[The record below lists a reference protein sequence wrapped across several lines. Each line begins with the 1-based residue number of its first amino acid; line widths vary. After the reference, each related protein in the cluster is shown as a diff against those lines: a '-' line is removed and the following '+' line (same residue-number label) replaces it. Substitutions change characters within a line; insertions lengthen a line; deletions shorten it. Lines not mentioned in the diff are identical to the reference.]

1 MPDAYRLEIL
11 TPAWQDI
18 DRISDLHL
26 LLVGAQSAQKITD
39 KLLDAIALLASQ
51 PYMGALHPDSFLA
64 QREYRKIIR
73 GNYVCVYKVIGTTV
87 YVYRIVDGRTDYPKL
102 LR

>member
-1 MPDAYRLEIL
+1 MPDKQLVIL

-26 LLVGAQSAQKITD
+26 MLVGPKSAEEITD
-39 KLLDAIALLASQ
+39 KLLDTIALLAEQ
-51 PYMGALHPDSFLA
+51 PYMGALHPDPFLA
-64 QREYRKIIR
+64 QHQYRKLIC
-73 GNYVCVYKVIGTTV
+73 GKYVCIYKVIDQTV

>member
-1 MPDAYRLEIL
+1 MPDTQLVIL

-26 LLVGAQSAQKITD
+26 MLVGPKSAEEITD
-39 KLLDAIALLASQ
+39 KLLDTIALLAEQ
-51 PYMGALHPDSFLA
+51 PYMGALHPDPSLA
-64 QREYRKIIR
+64 GHQYRKLIC
-73 GNYVCVYKVIGTTV
+73 GKYVCIYKVIDQTV

>member
-39 KLLDAIALLASQ
+39 KLLYAIALLASQ

>member
-1 MPDAYRLEIL
+1 MPDTQLVIL

-26 LLVGAQSAQKITD
+26 MLVGPKSAEEITD
-39 KLLDAIALLASQ
+39 KLLDTIALLAEQ
-51 PYMGALHPDSFLA
+51 PYMGALHPDPFLA
-64 QREYRKIIR
+64 EHQYRKLIC
-73 GNYVCVYKVIGTTV
+73 GKYVCIYKVIDQTV
-87 YVYRIVDGRTDYPKL
+87 YVYRIVDGRTDCPKL

>member
-1 MPDAYRLEIL
+1 MPDTQLVIL

-26 LLVGAQSAQKITD
+26 MLVGPKSAEEITD
-39 KLLDAIALLASQ
+39 KLLDTIALLAEQ
-51 PYMGALHPDSFLA
+51 PYMGALHPDPFLA
-64 QREYRKIIR
+64 QHQYRKLIC
-73 GNYVCVYKVIGTTV
+73 GKYVCVYKVIDQTV

>member
-1 MPDAYRLEIL
+1 MPDTQLVIL

-26 LLVGAQSAQKITD
+26 MLVGPKSAEEITD
-39 KLLDAIALLASQ
+39 KLLDPIALLAEQ
-51 PYMGALHPDSFLA
+51 PYMGALHPDPFLA
-64 QREYRKIIR
+64 QHQYRKLIC
-73 GNYVCVYKVIGTTV
+73 GKYVCIYKVIDQTV

>member
-1 MPDAYRLEIL
+1 MPDKQLVIL

-26 LLVGAQSAQKITD
+26 MLVGPKSAEEITD
-39 KLLDAIALLASQ
+39 KLLDTIALLAEQ
-51 PYMGALHPDSFLA
+51 PYMGALHPDPFLA
-64 QREYRKIIR
+64 QHQYRKLIC
-73 GNYVCVYKVIGTTV
+73 GKYVCVYKVIDQTV

>member
-1 MPDAYRLEIL
+1 MPDTQLVIL

-26 LLVGAQSAQKITD
+26 MLVGPKSAEEITD
-39 KLLDAIALLASQ
+39 KLLDTIALLAEQ
-51 PYMGALHPDSFLA
+51 PYMGALHPDPFLA
-64 QREYRKIIR
+64 EHQYRKLIC
-73 GNYVCVYKVIGTTV
+73 GKYVCIYKVIDQTV

>member
-1 MPDAYRLEIL
+1 MPDKQLVIL

-26 LLVGAQSAQKITD
+26 MLVGPKSAEEITD
-39 KLLDAIALLASQ
+39 KLLDTIALLAEQ
-51 PYMGALHPDSFLA
+51 PYMGALHPDPFLA
-64 QREYRKIIR
+64 EHQYRKLIC
-73 GNYVCVYKVIGTTV
+73 GKYVCIYKVIDQTV

>member
-1 MPDAYRLEIL
+1 MLNTQPMIL

-26 LLVGAQSAQKITD
+26 MLVGPKSAEEITD
-39 KLLDAIALLASQ
+39 KLLDNIALLAEQ
-51 PYMGALHPDSFLA
+51 PYMGALHPDPFLA
-64 QREYRKIIR
+64 EHQYRKLIC
-73 GNYVCVYKVIGTTV
+73 GKYVCIYKVIDQTV
-87 YVYRIVDGRTDYPKL
+87 YVYRIVDGRTDYSKL

>member
-1 MPDAYRLEIL
+1 MPDTQLVLL
-11 TPAWQDI
+11 TPAGEDI

-26 LLVGAQSAQKITD
+26 MLVGSRSAEEITD
-39 KLLDAIALLASQ
+39 RLLDTISLLAEQ
-51 PYMGALHPDSFLA
+51 PYMGALHPDAFLA
-64 QREYRKIIR
+64 QHQYRKLIC
-73 GNYVCVYKVIGTTV
+73 GNYVCIYKVIGQTV

>member
-1 MPDAYRLEIL
+1 MLNTQPMIL

-26 LLVGAQSAQKITD
+26 MLGGPKSAEEITD
-39 KLLDAIALLASQ
+39 KLLDNIALLAEQ
-51 PYMGALHPDSFLA
+51 PYMGALHPDPFLA
-64 QREYRKIIR
+64 EHQYRKLIC
-73 GNYVCVYKVIGTTV
+73 GKYVCIYKVIDQTV
-87 YVYRIVDGRTDYPKL
+87 YVYRIVDGRTDYSKL

>member
-1 MPDAYRLEIL
+1 MLNTQLMIL

-26 LLVGAQSAQKITD
+26 MLVGPKSAEEITD
-39 KLLDAIALLASQ
+39 KLLDNIALLAEQ
-51 PYMGALHPDSFLA
+51 PYMGALHPDPFLA
-64 QREYRKIIR
+64 EHQYRKLIC
-73 GNYVCVYKVIGTTV
+73 GKYVCIYKVIDQTV

>member
-26 LLVGAQSAQKITD
+26 LLVGPQSAQKITD
-39 KLLDAIALLASQ
+39 KLLDTIALLASQ
-51 PYMGALHPDSFLA
+51 PYMGALHPDPFLA
-64 QREYRKIIR
+64 QREYRKIIC

-87 YVYRIVDGRTDYPKL
+87 YVYRVVDGRTDYPKL

>member
-1 MPDAYRLEIL
+1 MPNAYRLEIL

-26 LLVGAQSAQKITD
+26 LLVGPQSAQKITD
-39 KLLDAIALLASQ
+39 KLLDTIALLASQ

-64 QREYRKIIR
+64 QREYRKIIC

-87 YVYRIVDGRTDYPKL
+87 YVYRVGGARTHYPKL

>member
-1 MPDAYRLEIL
+1 MPDKQLVIL
-11 TPAWQDI
+11 TPAWRDI

-26 LLVGAQSAQKITD
+26 MLVGPKSAEEITD
-39 KLLDAIALLASQ
+39 KLLDTIALLAEQ
-51 PYMGALHPDSFLA
+51 PYMGALHPDPFLA
-64 QREYRKIIR
+64 GHQYRKLIC
-73 GNYVCVYKVIGTTV
+73 GKYVCIYKVIDQTV

>member
-26 LLVGAQSAQKITD
+26 LLVGPQSAQKITD
-39 KLLDAIALLASQ
+39 KLLDTIALLASQ
-51 PYMGALHPDSFLA
+51 PYMGALHPDSCLLYTS
-64 QREYRKIIR
+64 R
-73 GNYVCVYKVIGTTV
+73 CV
-87 YVYRIVDGRTDYPKL
+87 
-102 LR
+102 

>member
-1 MPDAYRLEIL
+1 MPDTQLMIL

-26 LLVGAQSAQKITD
+26 MLVGPKSAEEITD
-39 KLLDAIALLASQ
+39 KLLDNIALLAEQ
-51 PYMGALHPDSFLA
+51 PYLGALHPDPFLA
-64 QREYRKIIR
+64 GHQYRKLIC
-73 GNYVCVYKVIGTTV
+73 GKYVCIYKVTGQTV

>member
-1 MPDAYRLEIL
+1 MLNTQLMIL

-26 LLVGAQSAQKITD
+26 MLVGPKSAEEITD
-39 KLLDAIALLASQ
+39 KLLDTIALLAEQ
-51 PYMGALHPDSFLA
+51 PYMGALHPDQFLA
-64 QREYRKIIR
+64 EHQYRKLIC
-73 GNYVCVYKVIGTTV
+73 GKYVCIYKVIDQTV

>member
-1 MPDAYRLEIL
+1 MPDKQLVIL

-18 DRISDLHL
+18 DRISDLRL
-26 LLVGAQSAQKITD
+26 MLVGPKSAEEITD
-39 KLLDAIALLASQ
+39 KLLDNIALLADQ
-51 PYMGALHPDSFLA
+51 PYMGALHPDPFLA
-64 QREYRKIIR
+64 EHQYRKLIC
-73 GNYVCVYKVIGTTV
+73 GKYVCIYKVIDQTV

>member
-1 MPDAYRLEIL
+1 MPDTQLVIL

-26 LLVGAQSAQKITD
+26 MLVGPKSAEEITD
-39 KLLDAIALLASQ
+39 KLLDTIALLAEQ
-51 PYMGALHPDSFLA
+51 PYMGALHPDLFLA
-64 QREYRKIIR
+64 GHQYRKLIC
-73 GNYVCVYKVIGTTV
+73 GKYVCIYKVIDQTV

>member
-1 MPDAYRLEIL
+1 MPDTQLVIL

-18 DRISDLHL
+18 DRIWELHL
-26 LLVGAQSAQKITD
+26 MLVGPNSAEEITD
-39 KLLDAIALLASQ
+39 KLLDTIALLAEQ
-51 PYMGALHPDSFLA
+51 PYMGALHPDQFLA
-64 QREYRKIIR
+64 EHQYRKLIC
-73 GNYVCVYKVIGTTV
+73 GKYVCIYKVIDQTV

>member
-1 MPDAYRLEIL
+1 MPDTQLVIL
-11 TPAWQDI
+11 TPAWRDI

-26 LLVGAQSAQKITD
+26 MLVGPKSAEEITD
-39 KLLDAIALLASQ
+39 KLLDTIALLAEQ
-51 PYMGALHPDSFLA
+51 PYMGALHPDPSLA
-64 QREYRKIIR
+64 GHQYRKLIC
-73 GNYVCVYKVIGTTV
+73 GKYVCIYKVIDQTV

>member
-1 MPDAYRLEIL
+1 MPDKQLVIL

-26 LLVGAQSAQKITD
+26 MLVGSKSAEEITD
-39 KLLDAIALLASQ
+39 KLLDTIALLAEQ
-51 PYMGALHPDSFLA
+51 PYMGALHPDPFLA
-64 QREYRKIIR
+64 GHQYRKMIC
-73 GNYVCVYKVIGTTV
+73 GKYVCIYKVIDQTV

>member
-1 MPDAYRLEIL
+1 MLNTQLMIL

-18 DRISDLHL
+18 DRISNLHL
-26 LLVGAQSAQKITD
+26 MLAETKSAEEITD
-39 KLLDAIALLASQ
+39 KLLDTIALLAEQ
-51 PYMGALHPDSFLA
+51 PYMGAFHPDPFLA
-64 QREYRKIIR
+64 EHQYRKLIC
-73 GNYVCVYKVIGTTV
+73 GKYVCIYKVIDQTV

>member
-1 MPDAYRLEIL
+1 MPDTQLVIL
-11 TPAWQDI
+11 TPAWEDI

-26 LLVGAQSAQKITD
+26 MLVGPSSAEEITD
-39 KLLDAIALLASQ
+39 KLLDTIALLAEQ
-51 PYMGALHPDSFLA
+51 PYMGALHPDAFLA
-64 QREYRKIIR
+64 QHQYRKLIC
-73 GNYVCVYKVIGTTV
+73 GNYVCIYKVISQTV

>member
-1 MPDAYRLEIL
+1 MIL
-11 TPAWQDI
+11 TPAGEDI

-26 LLVGAQSAQKITD
+26 MLVGSRSAEEITD
-39 KLLDAIALLASQ
+39 RLLDTISLLSEQ
-51 PYMGALHPDSFLA
+51 PYMGALHPDAFLA
-64 QREYRKIIR
+64 QHQYRKLIC
-73 GNYVCVYKVIGTTV
+73 GNYVCIYKVIGQTV

>member
-1 MPDAYRLEIL
+1 MLNTQPMIL

-26 LLVGAQSAQKITD
+26 MLVGPKSAEEITD
-39 KLLDAIALLASQ
+39 KLLDNIALLAEQ
-51 PYMGALHPDSFLA
+51 PYMGALHPDPFLA
-64 QREYRKIIR
+64 EHQYRKLIC
-73 GNYVCVYKVIGTTV
+73 GKYVCIYKVIDQTV

>member
-18 DRISDLHL
+18 DRISDL
-26 LLVGAQSAQKITD
+26 LVGPQSAQKITD
-39 KLLDAIALLASQ
+39 KLLDTIALLASQ
-51 PYMGALHPDSFLA
+51 PYMGALHPDTFLA
-64 QREYRKIIR
+64 QREYRKIIC

-87 YVYRIVDGRTDYPKL
+87 YVYRVVDGRTDYPKL